1 MQHYIYRNFL
11 ENLLFP
17 LNLLVS
23 LGVVLVLIYFIVTS
37 FLHSPYLQGP
47 PII

>member
-1 MQHYIYRNFL
+1 MQYDRDSKFL

-17 LNLLVS
+17 LILLVI

>member
-1 MQHYIYRNFL
+1 MQHYRDSKVL
-11 ENLLFP
+11 DNLLFP
-17 LNLLVS
+17 LILLMI

-37 FLHSPYLQGP
+37 FLNSPYLQGP

>member
-1 MQHYIYRNFL
+1 MQHDRASKFL

-17 LNLLVS
+17 LILLVI
-23 LGVVLVLIYFIVTS
+23 LGVVLVLIYLIVTS